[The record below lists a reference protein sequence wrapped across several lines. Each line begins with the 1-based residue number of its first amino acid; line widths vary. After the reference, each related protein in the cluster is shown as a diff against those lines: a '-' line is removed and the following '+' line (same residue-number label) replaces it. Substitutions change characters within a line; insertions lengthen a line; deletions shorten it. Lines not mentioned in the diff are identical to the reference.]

1 LKAARRSLLKPLL
14 LGVACTLT
22 QLSAPVSDA
31 QQRTGPATVAAEHL
45 TGWQDTFT
53 SRLEALALLQTLN
66 ADLLSHDSA
75 TLTLERWCS
84 DHRMAAPPQVVADQE
99 PQIRK
104 EPTALQR
111 QELQVTASEPVRYRR
126 VQLRCGEHVLSVADN
141 WYVPGRLT
149 ADMNHRLQTTDTPF
163 GRVVLPL
170 HFLRRTLG
178 AALLWSPLPAG
189 WESGHPGAPSP
200 WPTAQAEVLR
210 HRALLVLPDGRPISE
225 VVESYTAEVLAFPQ
239 PRSP

>member
-1 LKAARRSLLKPLL
+1 MKTTRRTLLKPLL
-14 LGVACTLT
+14 LAVACALTL
-22 QLSAPVSDA
+22 LSAPLSGAQRAAAAADA
-31 QQRTGPATVAAEHL
+31 AKSL
-45 TGWQDTFT
+45 NGWQDTFT

-84 DHRMAAPPQVVADQE
+84 EHRMASPPQVVADQ
-99 PQIRK
+99 QRRIQK

-111 QELQVTASEPVRYRR
+111 QELQVTGSEPVRYRR
-126 VQLRCGEHVLSVADN
+126 VQLRCGRHVLSMADN
-141 WYVPGRLT
+141 WYVPDRLT
-149 ADMNHRLQTTDTPF
+149 EDMNHQLQTTDTPF

-170 HFLRRTLG
+170 HYLRRTLG

-200 WPTAQAEVLR
+200 WPNAHAAVLR

-239 PRSP
+239 PRSR